1 MTTQTIK
8 RRKKTVKFIVR
19 ESIAFLTSDDVK
31 KNMRVLKSLHLI
43 QLIAW
48 SALILEDK
56 AKGPRERAARE
67 AGIAALA
74 LLLERASLKEDR
86 KQEELL
92 LRALKRR
99 GGYRAFLEYRS
110 PPAAMFARVRRSLKK
125 LSYVYE
131 IVQFLIRSKKN
142 GAPPK
147 LGINSAYHF
156 LGLSKDERGHGPAS
170 IEKIWLG
177 NKDAAPLT
185 YAFYPL
191 LNMTARRGGQPEDIL
206 RVVDII
212 ISNKKVLKQMLG
224 TAAYVADLLAKL
236 RVRNVRLSD
245 FVGVAPVAPNV
256 RSFNDDELKLISSYD
271 PKAPIP

>member
-1 MTTQTIK
+1 MGRSAFPARWTYL
-8 RRKKTVKFIVR
+8 FA
-19 ESIAFLTSDDVK
+19 IAKLLCPARSLIA
-31 KNMRVLKSLHLI
+31 NALSPMIAARVI

-48 SALILEDK
+48 SALILEGK
-56 AKGPRERAARE
+56 AKGPRVKAAWE

-99 GGYRAFLEYRS
+99 GGYRAFLEYWS
-110 PPAAMFARVRRSLKK
+110 PPAAMFTRVRHSLEK
-125 LSYVYE
+125 LFYVYE
-131 IVQFLIRSKKN
+131 IVQFLIRSKKI

-177 NKDAAPLT
+177 NKDAAPLI

-191 LNMTARRGGQPEDIL
+191 LNMAARGDQPEDIL
-206 RVVDII
+206 RFVDTI
-212 ISNKKVLKQMLG
+212 ISNKKRLKRMLG
-224 TAAYVADLLAKL
+224 TAAYVADLLSKL

-245 FVGVAPVAPNV
+245 FVGVAPAAPNV
-256 RSFNDDELKLISSYD
+256 RPFNDGELKLISSYD